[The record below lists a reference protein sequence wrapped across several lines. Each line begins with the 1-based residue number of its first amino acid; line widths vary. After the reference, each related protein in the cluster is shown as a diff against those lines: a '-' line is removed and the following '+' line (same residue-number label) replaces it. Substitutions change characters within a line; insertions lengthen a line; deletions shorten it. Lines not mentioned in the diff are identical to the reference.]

1 MSLLAIALAFSGFVA
16 LCLGMEK
23 HQLELHG
30 AAHAQAATR
39 RRWAWLGWT
48 LVTASLAC
56 AVGARGWGIGPILW
70 LVAMTLSG
78 IVITF
83 GLLPYRPRWVK
94 PGAVLLPLVAL
105 AGLLAG

>member
-1 MSLLAIALAFSGFVA
+1 MSLLAIALAFSGLVA

-30 AAHAQAATR
+30 AAHAVAR
-39 RRWAWLGWT
+39 RRWAWRGWA
-48 LVTASLAC
+48 LVTASFAC
-56 AVGARGWGIGPILW
+56 AIGARGWGIGPILW

-78 IVITF
+78 VLIAF

>member
-1 MSLLAIALAFSGFVA
+1 MSLLAIALAFSGFVG

-30 AAHAQAATR
+30 AARAQDRVR
-39 RRWAWLGWT
+39 RRWAWLGWA
-48 LVTASLAC
+48 LVAASFVC
-56 AVGARGWGIGPILW
+56 AVAARGWGIGPVLW
-70 LVAMTLSG
+70 LVAMTVSG
-78 IVITF
+78 IAITF

-94 PGAVLLPLVAL
+94 PGAVLLPLLAL